1 MCKVFIIG
9 GLFRLSVKQ
18 LKDTIQLS
26 LLQQSEYLRRFSLT
40 FCQKVQE
47 EDQLNKTGILKHV
60 KEIISKLRIVSDR
73 MSAVLE
79 YHQALGLVPLHELDQ
94 KCLALKKQQ
103 SLDQVKVNV
112 TDYLHLLFQLSFRS
126 YCLCGTCT
134 PPCSAPDF
142 TCRTLC

>member
-1 MCKVFIIG
+1 MKMTLLAC
-9 GLFRLSVKQ
+9 FRLSVKQ

-47 EDQLNKTGILKHV
+47 EEELNKTGILKHV
-60 KEIISKLRIVSDR
+60 KEIISTLRTVSDR
-73 MSAVLE
+73 MSSVLE

-103 SLDQVKVNV
+103 SLDQVKAIN
-112 TDYLHLLFQLSFRS
+112 
-126 YCLCGTCT
+126 
-134 PPCSAPDF
+134 
-142 TCRTLC
+142 

>member
-1 MCKVFIIG
+1 M
-9 GLFRLSVKQ
+9 KQ

-79 YHQALGLVPLHELDQ
+79 YHQALGL
-94 KCLALKKQQ
+94 AGG
-103 SLDQVKVNV
+103 
-112 TDYLHLLFQLSFRS
+112 R
-126 YCLCGTCT
+126 
-134 PPCSAPDF
+134 
-142 TCRTLC
+142 

>member
-1 MCKVFIIG
+1 MHTSWPFKECIDSDASC
-9 GLFRLSVKQ
+9 RLSVRQ

-60 KEIISKLRIVSDR
+60 KEIISKLRIVSDKMR
-73 MSAVLE
+73 NVLE

-94 KCLALKKQQ
+94 KCLALKRQQ
-103 SLDQVKVNV
+103 SLDQVKVGKGS
-112 TDYLHLLFQLSFRS
+112 Q
-126 YCLCGTCT
+126 CK
-134 PPCSAPDF
+134 
-142 TCRTLC
+142 

>member
-1 MCKVFIIG
+1 MKAKFDYNYKTLSLSAC
-9 GLFRLSVKQ
+9 FRLSVKQ

-47 EDQLNKTGILKHV
+47 EEELNKTGILKHV

-73 MSAVLE
+73 MSRVLE

-103 SLDQVKVNV
+103 SLDQVKAIN
-112 TDYLHLLFQLSFRS
+112 
-126 YCLCGTCT
+126 
-134 PPCSAPDF
+134 
-142 TCRTLC
+142 